1 MLVPIH
7 QLDDQSKIWIYQSTT
22 MLSDDQ
28 STALRKELL
37 SFLEEWTSH
46 NVQLHTSGDIFYNR
60 FIVMMVDERYNATG
74 GCSIDKSIH
83 FIEYLEQKYGISLLD
98 RMHFSYIPDPDTFEI
113 YSASL
118 HDLDNL
124 FNSGKIKADTI
135 VFNNL
140 VKSKAEFES
149 RWQIPLNQSWHIRF
163 LKSSVV

>member
-7 QLDDQSKIWIYQSTT
+7 QLGDHSKIWIYQATT
-22 MLSDDQ
+22 ALSDDQ
-28 STALRKELL
+28 SASIRIELL

-60 FIVMMVDERYNATG
+60 FLVMMVDERYNATG

-98 RMHFSYIPDPDTFEI
+98 RMHFSYMPNPETNEV

-118 HDLDNL
+118 QDLDEL
-124 FNSGKIKADTI
+124 FNSGKLKADTI

-149 RWQIPLNQSWHIRF
+149 KWKVPLNQSWHKRF